1 MNNAS
6 ILHNLD
12 SNQNKNFTNA
22 SHILK
27 SALLS
32 PELSFIMEAHDG
44 LSAAIAQR
52 AGFKSLWASGLSIST
67 SLGYRD
73 SNEASWTDLVDVVE
87 RMVYSSSLPI
97 LVDADGGFGNFNNA
111 RLLAIKLRQRGAAG
125 ICLED
130 KTFPKTNSF
139 IGNKHELADISE
151 FSGRLQAVK
160 DSVGDDLVVVAR
172 TEALI
177 AGHSMDEALA
187 RAHAYADSGVDA
199 ILIHS
204 RLPNADQ
211 ILDFMHHWKNRL
223 PVVIVPT
230 KYYKTP
236 TQTYRDANVSAI
248 IWANHSMRAA
258 ASHMTKICKL
268 IAANQS
274 IAEVEGDI
282 CTLEDIFSLLNYER
296 LNEDENIYL
305 PKK

>member
-1 MNNAS
+1 MNT
-6 ILHNLD
+6 ILKIDNPD
-12 SNQNKNFTNA
+12 SHPKRNIEKSSN
-22 SHILK
+22 ILK
-27 SALLS
+27 SELLS

-44 LSAAIAQR
+44 LSAAIAKR

-73 SNEASWTDLVDVVE
+73 TNEASWTEIVDVVE
-87 RMVYSSSLPI
+87 RMVYSSSLPV

-111 RLLAIKLRQRGAAG
+111 RLCATKLLQRGAAG

-139 IGNKHELADISE
+139 IGDKHDLADIKE

-160 DSVGDDLVVVAR
+160 DSVGDNLVVVAR

-177 AGHSMDEALA
+177 AGHPMEEALA

-199 ILIHS
+199 VLIHS
-204 RLPNADQ
+204 RLPHADE
-211 ILDFMHHWKNRL
+211 ILDFLHHWDARL

-230 KYYKTP
+230 KYYMTP
-236 TQTYRDANVSAI
+236 TQTYRNANVSAV

-258 ASHMTKICKL
+258 ASHMTKICES
-268 IAANQS
+268 IAENQS
-274 IAEVEGDI
+274 ISQIENDI
-282 CTLEDIFSLLNYER
+282 APLDEIFSLLNYDQ

-305 PKK
+305 PKC